1 MLISI
6 ENESGKN
13 VVIDYTA
20 IVQIENTWSRQYT
33 ITLSNGKDVQIDEV
47 QFKKLV
53 EALETV
59 SENRPAILVVE

>member
-53 EALETV
+53 EALKTV